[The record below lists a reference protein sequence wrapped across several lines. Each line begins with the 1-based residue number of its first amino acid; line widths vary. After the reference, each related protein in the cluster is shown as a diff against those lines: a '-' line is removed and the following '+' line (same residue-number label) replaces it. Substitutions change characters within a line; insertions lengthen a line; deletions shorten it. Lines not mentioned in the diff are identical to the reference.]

1 MSALPPWVCSARQAS
16 VTHPRKGV
24 VVVNI
29 TSSFRRG
36 AAAVATIVLTSWIA
50 GSAPSPLAAASE
62 PGQTGAVVQVSSE
75 PELQNAV
82 AALTSDTTIVLAPGT
97 YKLTA
102 SLSIKGTL
110 TNVGITGATNNPNDV
125 VLVGTGMSNSNYG
138 SVPHGVTVAGNV
150 HGVTIANLTIR
161 DVFNH
166 AIALEAGTEQPR
178 LYNLR
183 LIDAGR
189 QFVKAYP
196 DGQGG
201 GVDEG
206 VFEQSVV
213 EYTHGSRDADTG
225 AVHVAGATRWIIR
238 GNRFQNI
245 KAPAGQLAGPTVL
258 LFQGSRD
265 SIVERNTFV
274 NCQQEIALGLEDR
287 TPHEHTGGVVR
298 NNFIARDFATNGSA
312 AIQVV
317 DSPGTQVLHNTI
329 LSNASS
335 TSLID
340 YRLRDTTGGV
350 VRNNL
355 LDGGITVR
363 QGAKSTTT
371 DNYLR
376 AAPGM
381 FADAVSGN
389 LHLVSTATEV
399 IDQAGAMPEAPGDF
413 DGDGRPSGAGADYG
427 ADEFVGA
434 PTQATASI
442 QPTSATAAHVQT
454 TTTKHSSPGSTA
466 SDALTA
472 SGLPSP
478 WQGADVGAV
487 QKPGSA
493 SWSSGT
499 FTVNAAGSD
508 IGGNADQ
515 FTFVYQTLDG
525 DGEIVARAAS
535 LDRTHPWAKAGV
547 MIRDE
552 LSGNA
557 KYASALLTA
566 EKGLFFQYRI
576 AAGASTTQIPAAS
589 GKAPQWLRLSRKG
602 HEFTASASA
611 DGITWTSL
619 GTEIV
624 YLNRMAYVGLAVTS
638 RSSRVLTTAAFTDV
652 TLTATPANQHPQ
664 VSIITPTTG
673 SAYNTPCVIEIAAA
687 ASDPDGSIS
696 RVEFYAGPSLIGS
709 ANRSPYSLAWSNVPP
724 GKHVLKAVGY
734 DDRGAATTS
743 PGVEVTVSENQAPV
757 VALVSPA
764 SGASYA
770 APAAIALAATAADAD
785 GSIARVD
792 FFAGST
798 PIGSVTSA
806 PYTASWTNVPAG
818 SYTLTAVARDNTGA
832 LSTSAPATITVT
844 APVNQTPVVGLT
856 EPLGD
861 STFAAGTSIVMGA
874 AATDGDGTIAKVEFY
889 AGSTPVGSDTT
900 SPYTVT
906 WTGAAAG
913 TYTLSAKAWDNMGA
927 SSISAG
933 VNVTVEAVTLP
944 SPWQTRDIGNPAVA
958 GSASHSADTFTV
970 AGAGADIGGS
980 TDQFRFVY
988 QPLEGDG
995 AVTACVTSLD
1005 FVDGWTKAGIMI
1017 REDLEANSPYA
1028 FALLSAGWGA
1038 ALHYRSA
1045 AGQTGTQGN
1054 PVPGVAPHCLRL
1066 VRRGSTVTAYQAMD
1080 GSTWVSMGTATIAM
1094 NSSAFV
1100 GLAVTS
1106 HDTTTA
1112 AEAVFERVSAG
1123 AAPPN
1128 AAPAVSIT
1136 APSTG
1141 ATFTAPIN
1149 LIVSA
1154 SASDSD
1160 GTVSRVDFY
1169 AGTMPIGSD
1178 STAPYS
1184 ATWNST
1190 PLGTHSLT
1198 AVAVDEAG
1206 VSTSSA
1212 PISVTIKTNQAP
1224 SVSLTAP
1231 AQGSTFAAP
1240 PSITLTASASDS
1252 DGTIAAVDF
1261 YAGAA
1266 LVGSDTTSPYSV
1278 SWSSVPAGSYTL
1290 TAVARDNNNATTTS
1304 AAVSITVTSTTALKY
1319 AVFNASSDHDTNVT
1333 GYKVEF
1339 FVAGADPATTPPVS
1353 VQNAGKPTPVN
1364 GEITVNVATTIQSLP
1379 AGTYFSTVRAYNSA
1393 GSTRS
1398 APSGTFVR

>member
-1 MSALPPWVCSARQAS
+1 M
-16 VTHPRKGV
+16 
-24 VVVNI
+24 VNR
-29 TSSFRRG
+29 TSSFCRNT
-36 AAAVATIVLTSWIA
+36 AVVATIVLTSWIA
-50 GSAPSPLAAASE
+50 GSAPSSLAAASG
-62 PGQTGAVVQVSSE
+62 PDGQIGAVVQVSSE

-125 VLVGTGMSNSNYG
+125 VLVGTGMSNSSDG
-138 SVPHGVTVAGNV
+138 AVPHGVTVAGNV
-150 HGVTIANLTIR
+150 RGVTIANLTIR

-206 VFEQSVV
+206 VFEHNVV
-213 EYTHGSRDADTG
+213 EHTHGSRDADTG
-225 AVHVAGATRWIIR
+225 AVHVAGGTRWIIR

-245 KAPAGQLAGPTVL
+245 KAPAGQLAAPAVL

-265 SIVERNTFV
+265 SIVERNLFV

-287 TPHEHTGGVVR
+287 TPHDHTGGMVR
-298 NNFIARDFATNGSA
+298 NNFIVRDFTTNGSA

-317 DSPGTQVLHNTI
+317 DSPDTQVLHNTI

-335 TSLID
+335 TSLIE
-340 YRLRDTTGGV
+340 YRLRDTTGVV

-355 LDGGITVR
+355 LDGGIAAR
-363 QGAKSTTT
+363 NGAKGTAT

-376 AAPGM
+376 AVPGM
-381 FADAVSGN
+381 FADAPNGN
-389 LHLVSTATEV
+389 LHLVSTAIEV
-399 IDQAGAMPEAPGDF
+399 LDQTSALAEAPTDF

-427 ADEFVGA
+427 ADEFLAA
-434 PTQATASI
+434 PTQAAATT
-442 QPTSATAAHVQT
+442 QPTSATATPVQT
-454 TTTKHSSPGSTA
+454 TTTNVSSPVSTA
-466 SDALTA
+466 SDTLTA
-472 SGLPSP
+472 SELPSP
-478 WQGADVGAV
+478 WQWADVGAV

-493 SWSSGT
+493 NWSLGT
-499 FTVNAAGSD
+499 VTVNAAGSD

-515 FTFVYQTLDG
+515 FGFVYQTLDG

-576 AAGASTTQIPAAS
+576 AAGASTSQVPAAS
-589 GKAPQWLRLSRKG
+589 GKAPQWLKLTRKG

-611 DGITWTSL
+611 DGITWTAL

-624 YLNRMAYVGLAVTS
+624 YLNPMAYVGLAVTS

-652 TLTATPANQHPQ
+652 TLRATPTNQHPQ

-687 ASDPDGSIS
+687 ASDPDGSVS

-709 ANRSPYSLAWSNVPP
+709 ANRSPYSLAWGNVPP

-743 PGVEVTVSENQAPV
+743 PAVEVTVAENQAPV
-757 VALVSPA
+757 VSLVSPA
-764 SGASYA
+764 TGASYA
-770 APAAIALAATAADAD
+770 APAAIALAATAADSD

-798 PIGSVTSA
+798 PIGSATSA
-806 PYTASWTNVPAG
+806 PYTATWTNVPAG
-818 SYTLTAVARDNTGA
+818 SYTLTAVARDNMGA
-832 LSTSAPATITVT
+832 LSTSAPAAITVT
-844 APVNQTPVVGLT
+844 APVNQPPLVALTAPVG
-856 EPLGD
+856 G
-861 STFAAGTSIVMGA
+861 STFAAGSSISMAA

-889 AGSTPVGSDTT
+889 AGSMSVGSDTT
-900 SPYTVT
+900 SPYTLT
-906 WTGAAAG
+906 WTGATAG
-913 TYTLSAKAWDNMGA
+913 TYTVSAKAWDNMGA
-927 SSISAG
+927 STISAG

-944 SPWQTRDIGNPAVA
+944 SPWQTRDVGNPAVA
-958 GSASHSADTFTV
+958 GSASHNADTFTV

-988 QPLEGDG
+988 QPFEGDG

-1005 FVDGWTKAGIMI
+1005 FVDAWTKAGVMI
-1017 REDLEANSPYA
+1017 RQDLDASSPYA
-1028 FALLSAGWGA
+1028 FSLLSSGWGA
-1038 ALHYRSA
+1038 AFHHRTATGQA
-1045 AGQTGTQGN
+1045 ASQSD
-1054 PVPGVAPHCLRL
+1054 PVPGVPPHCLRL
-1066 VRRGSTVTAYQAMD
+1066 VRQGSTFTAYGAMD
-1080 GSTWVSMGTATIAM
+1080 GAAWTPMGTATIAM
-1094 NSSAFV
+1094 GSSVLV

-1106 HDTTTA
+1106 HKTTTA
-1112 AEAVFERVSAG
+1112 AEAVFERVDVG

-1128 AAPAVSIT
+1128 VPPTVAIT

-1141 ATFTAPIN
+1141 ATFTAPVN

-1169 AGTMPIGSD
+1169 AGTALIGSD
-1178 STAPYS
+1178 STSPFS

-1198 AVAVDEAG
+1198 AVAVDNAG
-1206 VSTSSA
+1206 ASTSSA
-1212 PISVTIKTNQAP
+1212 PVSVTIKSNQAP

-1231 AQGSTFAAP
+1231 VQGATFAAP
-1240 PSITLTASASDS
+1240 ASINLTASASDS

-1261 YAGAA
+1261 YAGTA
-1266 LVGSDTTSPYSV
+1266 LIGSDTTSPYSV
-1278 SWSSVPAGSYTL
+1278 GWSNVAAGSYTL
-1290 TAVARDNNNATTTS
+1290 TAVARDNNGAKRTS
-1304 AAVSITVTSTTALKY
+1304 AAVSITVAATVPAPGSL
-1319 AVFNASSDHDTNVT
+1319 VFNASSDHDKVT
-1333 GYKVEF
+1333 KYTVEF
-1339 FVAGADPATTPPVS
+1339 FAAGANPATATPVS
-1353 VQNAGKPTPVN
+1353 ILNIGKPTPVN
-1364 GEITVNVATTIQSLP
+1364 GEITVDVAATVASLP
-1379 AGTYFSTVRAYNSA
+1379 TGSYFITVSA
-1393 GSTRS
+1393 HSSDATSRS
-1398 APSGTFVR
+1398 EPSETFVR

>member
-1 MSALPPWVCSARQAS
+1 M
-16 VTHPRKGV
+16 
-24 VVVNI
+24 VNRI
-29 TSSFRRG
+29 SSFCRG
-36 AAAVATIVLTSWIA
+36 GAVVAPFVLTSWIA
-50 GSAPSPLAAASE
+50 GSAPSPLAAASG

-138 SVPHGVTVAGNV
+138 AVPHGVTVAGNV
-150 HGVTIANLTIR
+150 RGITIANLTIR

-178 LYNLR
+178 INNLR

-225 AVHVAGATRWIIR
+225 ALHVAGGTRWIIR

-245 KAPAGQLAGPTVL
+245 KAPAGQLAGPALL

-287 TPHEHTGGVVR
+287 TPHDHTGGVVR
-298 NNFIARDFATNGSA
+298 NNFIVRDFATNGSA

-335 TSLID
+335 TSLIE

-355 LDGGITVR
+355 LDGGISVR
-363 QGAKSTTT
+363 QGAKSATT

-381 FADAVSGN
+381 FADAVTGN

-399 IDQAGAMPEAPGDF
+399 MDQASALAEAPGDF

-427 ADEFVGA
+427 ADEFVAA
-434 PTQATASI
+434 PTQAPAGYQSTPATSTNVQTSTTI
-442 QPTSATAAHVQT
+442 LSSPTST
-454 TTTKHSSPGSTA
+454 
-466 SDALTA
+466 SDGLTA

-478 WQGADVGAV
+478 WQWMDIGAV
-487 QKPGSA
+487 QKFGSA
-493 SWSSGT
+493 SWSLGT

-576 AAGASTTQIPAAS
+576 AAGASTTQVPAAS
-589 GKAPQWLRLSRKG
+589 DKAPQWLRLSRKG

-611 DGITWTSL
+611 DGITWTTL

-624 YLNRMAYVGLAVTS
+624 YLNRVAYVGLAVTS

-652 TLTATPANQHPQ
+652 TLTATPNNQHPQ
-664 VSIITPTTG
+664 VSIVTPTTG

-687 ASDPDGSIS
+687 ASDPDGSVS

-743 PGVEVTVSENQAPV
+743 PGVEVTVAENQAPSV
-757 VALVSPA
+757 SLVSPA

-770 APAAIALAATAADAD
+770 APAAIALAATAADSD

-798 PIGSVTSA
+798 PIGSATSA
-806 PYTASWTNVPAG
+806 PYTATWTNVPAG

-832 LSTSAPATITVT
+832 LSTSAPAAITVT
-844 APVNQTPVVGLT
+844 APVNQPPLVALTAPVG
-856 EPLGD
+856 G
-861 STFAAGTSIVMGA
+861 STFAAGSSISMA
-874 AATDGDGTIAKVEFY
+874 ATATDGDGTIAKVEFY
-889 AGSTPVGSDTT
+889 AGSMPVGSDTT

-906 WTGAAAG
+906 WTGATAG
-913 TYTLSAKAWDNMGA
+913 TYTVSAKAWDNMGA
-927 SSISAG
+927 ATISAG

-944 SPWQTRDIGNPAVA
+944 SPWQTRDVGNPAVA
-958 GSASHSADTFTV
+958 GSASHNADTFTV

-995 AVTACVTSLD
+995 AVTACITSLD
-1005 FVDGWTKAGIMI
+1005 FIDAWTKAGVMI
-1017 REDLEANSPYA
+1017 RQSLDANSPFA
-1028 FALLSAGWGA
+1028 FSLLSSGWGA
-1038 ALHYRSA
+1038 AFHHRTATGQA
-1045 AGQTGTQGN
+1045 ASQGD
-1054 PVPGVAPHCLRL
+1054 PVPGVPPHCLRL
-1066 VRRGSTVTAYQAMD
+1066 VRQGSTFTAYGTMD
-1080 GSTWVSMGTATIAM
+1080 GAAWTPMGTATIAM
-1094 NSSAFV
+1094 SSSVLV

-1106 HDTTTA
+1106 HKTTAA
-1112 AEAVFERVSAG
+1112 AEAVFERVDVG
-1123 AAPPN
+1123 AAPANVPPTV
-1128 AAPAVSIT
+1128 AIT

-1160 GTVSRVDFY
+1160 GTVARVDFY
-1169 AGTMPIGSD
+1169 AGTALIGSD
-1178 STAPYS
+1178 STSPFS

-1198 AVAVDEAG
+1198 AVAVDNAG
-1206 VSTSSA
+1206 ASTSSA
-1212 PISVTIKTNQAP
+1212 PVSVTIKSNQAP

-1231 AQGSTFAAP
+1231 VQGATFTAP
-1240 PSITLTASASDS
+1240 ATITLTANASDS
-1252 DGTIAAVDF
+1252 DGTVAAVDF
-1261 YAGAA
+1261 YAGTA

-1278 SWSSVPAGSYTL
+1278 GWSSVPAGNYTL
-1290 TAVARDNNNATTTS
+1290 TAVARDNNGAKTTS
-1304 AAVSITVTSTTALKY
+1304 AAVSVTVASTTALQY
-1319 AVFNASSDHDTNVT
+1319 AVFTASTDHDTNVS

-1339 FVAGADPATTPPVS
+1339 FVAGADPATATPVK

-1364 GEITVNVATTIQSLP
+1364 GEITVSVATTIESLP
-1379 AGTYFSTVRAYNSA
+1379 AGSYFSTVSAYNSA

-1398 APSGTFVR
+1398 APSATFVR